1 MSLSHMPLEDDVC
14 DVIGKAMHGLGLSL
28 AQLAKITNL
37 PEGDINAALTGQ
49 HDADILK
56 QIAHTLQ
63 LSPSA
68 LIGLPFIPA
77 EGFST

>member
-37 PEGDINAALTGQ
+37 PEGDINAALQANTT
-49 HDADILK
+49 IVY
-56 QIAHTLQ
+56 
-63 LSPSA
+63 SNR
-68 LIGLPFIPA
+68 
-77 EGFST
+77 

>member
-49 HDADILK
+49 HDDRILK
-56 QIAHTLQ
+56 QIAAISSTFPIRLDR
-63 LSPSA
+63 PPF
-68 LIGLPFIPA
+68 LPA
-77 EGFST
+77 